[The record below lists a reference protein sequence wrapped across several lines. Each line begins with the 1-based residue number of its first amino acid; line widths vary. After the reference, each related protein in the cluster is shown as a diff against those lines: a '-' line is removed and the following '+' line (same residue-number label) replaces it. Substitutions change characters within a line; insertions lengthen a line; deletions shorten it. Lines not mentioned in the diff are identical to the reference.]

1 MRTRF
6 TTKSL
11 PYLLF
16 MIMITTAYS
25 QSKIISTGDEW
36 FYYDKK
42 AAPPTDWFYNKVID
56 SSNWGKGISPLGYGE
71 DEVVKTNISFG
82 GDPENKD
89 ITKYFKKTFTIGDP
103 YEHLMYTLK
112 VQRDDGVVIYLNGKE
127 IMRNNMPNGTI
138 SHKTKASSLIFSSSS
153 ESISYTKQLS
163 PDELISG
170 VNVISASV
178 HQARKTSSDCIF
190 NLELEGHDDPKLIPL
205 LLKEQT
211 IKNLQL
217 DMKLK
222 ELTHNQALEKEIL
235 GSQIVEQ
242 SRNNYQLYFI
252 VTLSLLICAIILVLY
267 LWRNFSVKEKQL
279 NETISDLEKYNE
291 SKDREMMNTSLNFI
305 NNKQFLIET
314 KRKLEDNLKSTDFNK
329 KDLKPIINSIDFNLD
344 YDDDWETLK
353 KHFNAVHTGYVDRL
367 RKLHPSLTDIEL
379 RHCIFIK
386 LHMQTKEIA
395 TILHI
400 EPRSV
405 QAARYRL
412 KKKID
417 LDESTDLKDYLLSI

>member
-1 MRTRF
+1 MKRYV
-6 TTKSL
+6 TTQFIICF
-11 PYLLF
+11 LF
-16 MIMITTAYS
+16 IINTKVAYS
-25 QSKIISTGDEW
+25 QLKIISTGDNW

-42 AAPPTDWFYNKVID
+42 EAPADDWLYNKFVD
-56 SSNWGKGISPLGYGE
+56 SNWGEGISPLGYGE
-71 DEVVKTNISFG
+71 DSIVKTNISFG
-82 GDPENKD
+82 DNPKNKD
-89 ITKYFKKTFTIGDP
+89 ITKYFKKTFIIDDP

-112 VQRDDGVVIYLNGKE
+112 VQRDDGIVIYLNGKE
-127 IMRNNMPNGTI
+127 IMRNNMPEGVA
-138 SHKTKASSLIFSSSS
+138 SHNTKASSLIFSSSS
-153 ESISYTKQLS
+153 ESIVYTKQLS
-163 PDELISG
+163 PDDFIAG

-190 NLELEGHDDPKLIPL
+190 NLELEAYDDPKLIPL

-222 ELTHNQALEKEIL
+222 ELTYNQELEKEIL
-235 GSQIVEQ
+235 ESQIVEQ

-252 VTLSLLICAIILVLY
+252 VTLSLLISSIILTLY
-267 LWRNFSVKEKQL
+267 LWKNFSIKEKQL
-279 NETISDLEKYNE
+279 NETISDLKKYNE
-291 SKDREMMNTSLNFI
+291 SKDREMMNASLNFI
-305 NNKQFLIET
+305 NGKQFLVEM
-314 KRKLEDNLKSTDFNK
+314 KRKLEDHLKNTNFNK
-329 KDLKPIINSIDFNLD
+329 KDLKSMVNSIDHNLD

-367 RKLHPSLTDIEL
+367 RKRHPSLTDIEL

-417 LDESTDLKDYLLSI
+417 LEETIDLKDYLLSI